1 VKTSSPAAL
10 GLALTLL
17 LTGPRSAL
25 AQEAGQ
31 GAASTD
37 GNGAP
42 VLVMPAIVGAE
53 GVVRPLGAR
62 LARFGLE
69 PAGARSTLF
78 APTPA
83 EVRLSHGAKTAL
95 IVTAIVVGALVVVGL
110 VAVTR
115 PGHL

>member
-1 VKTSSPAAL
+1 MKPSSPVAL

-17 LTGPRSAL
+17 LAGPRSAL
-25 AQEAGQ
+25 AQETGQ
-31 GAASTD
+31 DDASPH

-42 VLVMPAIVGAE
+42 VLVMPAIVAAA
-53 GVVRPLGAR
+53 GVIRPLGAP
-62 LARFGLE
+62 LALFGRE
-69 PAGARSTLF
+69 PAGARSTIF

-83 EVRLSHGAKTAL
+83 EVRLSRGAKTAL

-115 PGHL
+115 PGRP